1 MTIIL
6 LVIVLLS
13 PSGLYRSVASV
24 VEACPPKAVIF
35 EQLERDVAE
44 GIIAG
49 YWATCA
55 PIKMRRSHKE
65 V

>member
-1 MTIIL
+1 MTVIL

-24 VEACPPKAVIF
+24 VEACPPKAVII
-35 EQLERDVAE
+35 EQLKRDVAA
-44 GIIAG
+44 GTIAG

-55 PIKMRRSHKE
+55 PIKITQSRRK